1 MRKRQY
7 VKGLAYPVDEI
18 VRILKLN
25 TLTCEEIAV
34 MFEYSESNI
43 KRIARLYLT
52 TEERQARAKE
62 SYRRRGVYNNPTHVQ
77 GPTVDQR
84 GYVWVSPP
92 SWWQGTVNNCRV
104 QAHVLVCCKHEGL
117 DSLPKGYVVH
127 HKNKNKA
134 DNRWHNLQLMTNA
147 DHLALHRE
155 ERSARCK
162 ANKV

>member
-1 MRKRQY
+1 MRERLR
-7 VKGLAYPVDEI
+7 VKGLAYPIDEI

-25 TLTCEEIAV
+25 TLTCKEIAA
-34 MFEYSESNI
+34 MFEYSVSNI

-52 TEERQARAKE
+52 PEERQVRAQE
-62 SYRRRGVYNNPTHVQ
+62 SYRRRGVYNNANRVQ
-77 GPTVDQR
+77 GITIDNR
-84 GYVWVSPP
+84 GYVWTAPP
-92 SWWQGTVNNCRV
+92 SWWKGSVHNCRV
-104 QAHVLVCCKHEGL
+104 PAHILVCCKHEGL
-117 DSLPKGYVVH
+117 NSLPKGYVVH
-127 HKNKNKA
+127 HKNKNTA

>member
-1 MRKRQY
+1 MRKRKY
-7 VKGLAYPVDEI
+7 VRGLAYPVDEI

-52 TEERQARAKE
+52 PEERRIRSSE
-62 SYRRRGVYNNPTHVQ
+62 SYRRRGIYNSATRVQ

-84 GYVWVSPP
+84 GYIWVPPP
-92 SWWQGTVNNCRV
+92 SWWKGTVNNCRV

>member
-43 KRIARLYLT
+43 KRIARLY
-52 TEERQARAKE
+52 
-62 SYRRRGVYNNPTHVQ
+62 
-77 GPTVDQR
+77 
-84 GYVWVSPP
+84 
-92 SWWQGTVNNCRV
+92 
-104 QAHVLVCCKHEGL
+104 
-117 DSLPKGYVVH
+117 
-127 HKNKNKA
+127 KNKNKA